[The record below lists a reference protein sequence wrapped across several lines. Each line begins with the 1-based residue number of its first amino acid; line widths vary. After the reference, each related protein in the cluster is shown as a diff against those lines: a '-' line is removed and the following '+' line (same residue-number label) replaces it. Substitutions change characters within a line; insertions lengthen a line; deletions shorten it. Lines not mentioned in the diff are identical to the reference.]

1 MGRALMKD
9 AAAEHAASDVQA
21 SLDLEGT
28 EVMIVRHGRTTWNE
42 EGRIQGSGDAPLT
55 EAGEIEAVRLG
66 ERLAMGLGRKPTVCY
81 SSPLRR
87 ATRTAEIL
95 CGHLGLQICVE
106 EDLRERAYGCLEGL
120 TSEEQKAQHP
130 EAHKRNRAREDEYE
144 IPGGGESRAN
154 ARKRVLAVIK
164 RIALRHAGQRVLI
177 VTHSGVLST
186 LATTLIGA
194 KVNAGRP
201 GPVLPNVAINLFRW
215 QGGSEGGWQLVLWGD
230 KGDFACETPLAG
242 QSYRPYWSLA
252 ACTGLA
258 FVAGAFAGSRLR
270 SITP

>member
-1 MGRALMKD
+1 
-9 AAAEHAASDVQA
+9 
-21 SLDLEGT
+21 
-28 EVMIVRHGRTTWNE
+28 MIVRHGRTTWNE

-55 EAGEIEAVRLG
+55 EAGEREAVRLG

-164 RIALRHAGQRVLI
+164 RIALRHAGLLRTEMSII
-177 VTHSGVLST
+177 VVT
-186 LATTLIGA
+186 LAFCMCGA
-194 KVNAGRP
+194 TFESPARLMGCTCVPQGNA
-201 GPVLPNVAINLFRW
+201 
-215 QGGSEGGWQLVLWGD
+215 
-230 KGDFACETPLAG
+230 C
-242 QSYRPYWSLA
+242 
-252 ACTGLA
+252 
-258 FVAGAFAGSRLR
+258 
-270 SITP
+270 

>member
-1 MGRALMKD
+1 MRCD
-9 AAAEHAASDVQA
+9 AFQY
-21 SLDLEGT
+21 
-28 EVMIVRHGRTTWNE
+28 
-42 EGRIQGSGDAPLT
+42 LT
-55 EAGEIEAVRLG
+55 C
-66 ERLAMGLGRKPTVCY
+66 LAYTY
-81 SSPLRR
+81 TRR
-87 ATRTAEIL
+87 A
-95 CGHLGLQICVE
+95 
-106 EDLRERAYGCLEGL
+106 
-120 TSEEQKAQHP
+120 
-130 EAHKRNRAREDEYE
+130 
-144 IPGGGESRAN
+144 SRCP
-154 ARKRVLAVIK
+154 
-164 RIALRHAGQRVLI
+164 Q
-177 VTHSGVLST
+177 GVLST